1 MPATASRAADAPTE
15 RCAGL
20 CCRYGMQVLR
30 GSGQASSVRE
40 GGGQARYGAS
50 APPVFGHAT
59 YVAITALIPSL
70 AVSAGLTVVSGGSA
84 CTTDRRDQG
93 VCRYPPAAPATAGQ
107 PRPSRPPNALGQA
120 AIVTY
125 RRL

>member
-1 MPATASRAADAPTE
+1 MPATASRAADASTE

-20 CCRYGMQVLR
+20 CCHYGLRVLR
-30 GSGQASSVRE
+30 GSGQASSVRK

-59 YVAITALIPSL
+59 YVAITALILSL

-84 CTTDRRDQG
+84 CRRIG
-93 VCRYPPAAPATAGQ
+93 ETRA
-107 PRPSRPPNALGQA
+107 SA
-120 AIVTY
+120 AIPPQ
-125 RRL
+125 RLPLRADRGRADRLML